1 MITILPQTTMTGG
14 SFSLC
19 EDGKELAKCTYEASP
34 GKGEITDLTF
44 EENSPFNIIDAV
56 VRAVLNSLDLRGV
69 TTITCKKQGIFP
81 QLQKVGFT
89 VENGIATVDTEEFF
103 SQPCQGHLH

>member
-1 MITILPQTTMTGG
+1 MITILPEQTLTGG

-19 EDGKELAKCTYEASP
+19 EDGKELAKCTYEAAP
-34 GKGEITDLTF
+34 RKGEITDLTF
-44 EENSPFNIIDAV
+44 EDNSPFNIIDAV

-69 TTITCKKQGIFP
+69 TTVTSRNTTIFP

-89 VENGIATVDTEEFF
+89 IDGDLATIDTEKFF
-103 SQPCQGHLH
+103 AQPCQGHKH